1 MRYRKVR
8 DKRDANHGEIVAFLR
23 THGIEVIETERPL
36 DILIRRDD
44 GVCGF
49 AEIKT
54 EARNATIYRSQIE
67 FMSDTRM
74 PVEIIKNEGQALIF
88 AESMQG
94 LTAQAKDKMG
104 VWLVQNPTVKSLH
117 PAAFERIIESADK
130 L

>member
-1 MRYRKVR
+1 MRPRHTKIR
-8 DKRDANHGEIVAFLR
+8 DTRDSNHSEIVAFLKC
-23 THGIEVIETERPL
+23 HGIEVIETERPL

-67 FMSDTRM
+67 VFVNHDI
-74 PVEIIKNEGQALIF
+74 PCAIVKNEGQALIF

-94 LTAQAKDKMG
+94 FTQTEKQKMDN
-104 VWLVQNPTVKSLH
+104 WLVRNPKVKSLH
-117 PAAFERIIESADK
+117 PAAFERLLSV
-130 L
+130 